1 MGQAAPELT
10 EAEVAQICRL
20 ATGVS
25 GMVGEWSLQ
34 VCDGLMDRNLHYIGS
49 LINPHVYIYIYTFIY
64 IHTHGFKMV

>member
-10 EAEVAQICRL
+10 ETEVAQICRL

-34 VCDGLMDRNLHYIGS
+34 VCDGLMDRNFTLHWNF
-49 LINPHVYIYIYTFIY
+49 NPYVYIYIYTFIY
-64 IHTHGFKMV
+64 YIYTWV

>member
-25 GMVGEWSLQ
+25 GMVGEW
-34 VCDGLMDRNLHYIGS
+34 LMDRN
-49 LINPHVYIYIYTFIY
+49 FI
-64 IHTHGFKMV
+64 M

>member
-1 MGQAAPELT
+1 MFPKVFPSLSLQFEGVPMGQAAPELT

-34 VCDGLMDRNLHYIGS
+34 VCDGLMDRKFT
-49 LINPHVYIYIYTFIY
+49 PHWKFN
-64 IHTHGFKMV
+64 